1 MAGLRGHV
9 VDVVLVRTG
18 DVEAG
23 HRLRLRPELEI
34 GDLPE
39 CLVHN
44 WCEHDLALCVDIETA
59 YSIPFVDVQFAKD
72 VDQLVQNATDLLL
85 AQGWIDVA
93 QSLSLD
99 ARE

>member
-1 MAGLRGHV
+1 MDQDQADVLADLRGHV

-23 HRLRLRPELEI
+23 HRLRLRPELEV

-44 WCEHDLALCVDIETA
+44 WCDHNFALCVDVETA
-59 YSIPFVDVQFAKD
+59 YGITFVGVQLAKD
-72 VDQLVQNATDLLL
+72 VDQLV
-85 AQGWIDVA
+85 
-93 QSLSLD
+93 
-99 ARE
+99 